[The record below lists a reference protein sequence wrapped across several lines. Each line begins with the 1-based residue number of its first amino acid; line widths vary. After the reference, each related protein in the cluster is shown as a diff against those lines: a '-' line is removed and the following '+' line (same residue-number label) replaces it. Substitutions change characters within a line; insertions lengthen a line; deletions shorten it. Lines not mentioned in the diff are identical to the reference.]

1 MLNTATGRLRWAN
14 GALVGPG
21 KDFSKFYSKFACARS
36 VRKLPRNL
44 PMCAAQHAE
53 NPSWVQGGSP
63 AGSEGSGIG
72 EDHFKPFLI
81 IVTEP
86 NRTALFWSMMLNSI
100 Y

>member
-1 MLNTATGRLRWAN
+1 
-14 GALVGPG
+14 
-21 KDFSKFYSKFACARS
+21 
-36 VRKLPRNL
+36 
-44 PMCAAQHAE
+44 MCAAQHAE